1 MGQIKVHIA
10 CDINEE
16 SIKKCLELIWPKLEY
31 QSRLVRQLELARG
44 LKVNFKEYF
53 LFFLSVVVVMF
64 VVVVACCFICL
75 LHVCLFVAL

>member
-1 MGQIKVHIA
+1 MGQIKVHIV

-44 LKVNFKEYF
+44 LKVNFLKKYF
-53 LFFLSVVVVMF
+53 FGN
-64 VVVVACCFICL
+64 I
-75 LHVCLFVAL
+75 

>member
-44 LKVNFKEYF
+44 LKVNFFKY
-53 LFFLSVVVVMF
+53 FFLEIF
-64 VVVVACCFICL
+64 EI
-75 LHVCLFVAL
+75 LFTF